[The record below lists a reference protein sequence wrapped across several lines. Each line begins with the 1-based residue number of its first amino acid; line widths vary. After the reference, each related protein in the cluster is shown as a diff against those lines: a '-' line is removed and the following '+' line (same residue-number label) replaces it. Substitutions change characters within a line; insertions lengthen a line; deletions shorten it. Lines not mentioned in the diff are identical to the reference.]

1 MWKTYDLL
9 ESDKLNAV
17 INLHK
22 YQTEMKAWRDKNV
35 KQRIFDVG
43 DLVLLRSPRTESSRK
58 LESKWDGSY
67 VVIEKSRPGSYRLLD
82 LQGRRT
88 TFAIFTFQEVLKS
101 GSLVSYKRAFVMEHR
116 TANLLFKVRT
126 LFLTGKARKSVS
138 FLMRQILYIPKS

>member
-101 GSLVSYKRAFVMEHR
+101 GSLVSYK
-116 TANLLFKVRT
+116 
-126 LFLTGKARKSVS
+126 
-138 FLMRQILYIPKS
+138 